1 MLVGY
6 GATYSVGKGGVRVF
20 VYERYSTTAEYQ
32 NALLT
37 HVDAVPATCTEDGA
51 EEYWTCGICGKKYS
65 DAAGTTQIDAPAAV
79 GKLGH
84 DLAHHDAQEATCTAV
99 GWDAYDACSRCDY
112 TTYAEI
118 PALGHD
124 LVHHDAKEPTCT
136 EVGWEEYDACSRCD
150 YTTRM
155 EIPALGHDYQITGRT
170 ITIITST
177 CSRCGGSAWVYN
189 PSSRNLEEGLVR
201 DGDGADVEYS
211 AGVSRVDEKWVL
223 TVTPDP
229 LDGEVGLYLTPDEAE
244 LWLRQGIDTVAFSR
258 DFAAL
263 EIDLSAIAAEWFP
276 LEDGAEIDFF
286 VFTLAPGEDE
296 VEVRVQAM
304 IGEEKTPAKAFAS
317 IALLLED
324 QEINV
329 TENGVYRKE

>member
-79 GKLGH
+79 
-84 DLAHHDAQEATCTAV
+84 A
-99 GWDAYDACSRCDY
+99 
-112 TTYAEI
+112 
-118 PALGHD
+118 ALGHD

-263 EIDLSAIAAEWFP
+263 EID
-276 LEDGAEIDFF
+276 FF